1 MASPFTVLS
10 GKKIS
15 ATSPPNLIMI
25 EYNPELSARV
35 PFGEKI
41 VLVQSVFRLL
51 DDTPLLPSDFYG
63 KGQGFDWKDATC
75 LTGKDNRGMSIDALK
90 QETHPYYNDSYGTE
104 NASKAARPAWVV
116 GQISFEDLPGR
127 KMSVAVDLKGSHN
140 TLRYAESFV
149 TRSTDK
155 PNNTGGLKGFYDK
168 STNPDGWKTCVL
180 KFNVFAF
187 CSKGLD
193 CGTWYEG
200 VSWEFTKTHEDH
212 KKGRPGV
219 SVYIGELEK
228 PDQDFL
234 DAFALFNKK
243 RVDAD
248 GFIKPEH
255 VPCK

>member
-1 MASPFTVLS
+1 MTSPFTVLS
-10 GKKIS
+10 GKKID
-15 ATSPPNLIMI
+15 ATSAPNKIMV

-41 VLVQSVFRLL
+41 VLVQSVHRLL
-51 DDTPLLPSDFYG
+51 DGTALLPSEFYG
-63 KGQGFDWKDATC
+63 NGNGFDWKDATC

-90 QETHPYYNDSYGTE
+90 PEKYPYYNDSYGTQ
-104 NASKAARPAWVV
+104 NASKANRPDWVV
-116 GQISFEDLPGR
+116 GQISFADLPGR
-127 KMSVAVDLKGSHN
+127 QMSVAVDLAGSHN
-140 TLRYAESFV
+140 TLRYAESFI
-149 TRSTDK
+149 TRMFDEPS
-155 PNNTGGLKGFYDK
+155 NTGGLKGFYDK
-168 STNPDGWKTCVL
+168 DANTSGWKTCVL
-180 KFNVFAF
+180 KFKVFAF

-200 VSWEFTKTHEDH
+200 VSWEFTKTHKDH

-219 SVYIGELEK
+219 SVYTGELDK

-234 DAFALFNKK
+234 DAFVLFNKK